1 LKADLKNA
9 VKSCRACHLSKHR
22 LTRRQAKVIEWH
34 PPARFHT
41 VVMDTTEKF
50 PASVR
55 GHKKELVIGDLFTR
69 FVIAIPIKDEAAS
82 TIATI
87 LFERWIS
94 VFGPPVR
101 LVSDQGKPLVS
112 AVVRHLCVRIGT
124 NKIETSAYHPQT
136 DGFVERYN
144 RTLCEDIAKF
154 VMNEENWDVLVPL
167 ATFRY
172 NCSRNSATGVSPY
185 SAMFGMD
192 ALEFDAALGLELRID
207 DEPEDL
213 SSTMAKIHADLMS
226 TGLHS
231 RDVAAT
237 YYDRAVKE
245 CKYEVGDRVL
255 LYQSQG
261 AMEQGR
267 KLRVPWLGPYRVVAR
282 QSSVGYTIKSE
293 MSELEARVHVN
304 RLRMIADDTDLSDV
318 NQPKSGIWPDTKL
331 ILRSILSRKEN
342 DRGAEYQVRRRGRN
356 GFISVPDIAIPDV
369 VWICSA

>member
-1 LKADLKNA
+1 MPSSWGDGGDGVQYRIFENEVMRIVVPNTLVKNVVAFSHGSKAVGLWVFLRTTVRVQLRYWWPGLKADLQNA
-9 VKSCRACHLSKHR
+9 VKSCRACHLRKHR
-22 LTRRQAKVIEWH
+22 LTRSQAKVIKWH

-41 VVMDTTEKF
+41 VAMDMTEIF

-55 GHKKELVIGDLFTR
+55 GHKKALVIGDHFTR
-69 FVIAIPIKDEAAS
+69 FVIAIPIKDETAS

-112 AVVRHLCVRIGT
+112 AVVRHLCERIGT

-192 ALEFDAALGLELRID
+192 A
-207 DEPEDL
+207 
-213 SSTMAKIHADLMS
+213 
-226 TGLHS
+226 
-231 RDVAAT
+231 
-237 YYDRAVKE
+237 
-245 CKYEVGDRVL
+245 
-255 LYQSQG
+255 
-261 AMEQGR
+261 
-267 KLRVPWLGPYRVVAR
+267 
-282 QSSVGYTIKSE
+282 
-293 MSELEARVHVN
+293 
-304 RLRMIADDTDLSDV
+304 
-318 NQPKSGIWPDTKL
+318 
-331 ILRSILSRKEN
+331 
-342 DRGAEYQVRRRGRN
+342 
-356 GFISVPDIAIPDV
+356 
-369 VWICSA
+369 